1 MALFL
6 QSLKKIFRLLF
17 KVHLFVINTLFNT
30 KLKHICLPST
40 LSIQY
45 VYASPV
51 SPIGQ

>member
-6 QSLKKIFRLLF
+6 QSLKKLFRLLF
-17 KVHLFVINTLFNT
+17 KVNLFGINTLFNT